1 VAPEYRYIDTDEQL
15 QEVVEACLEVSVIA
29 LDTEFAR
36 FNTYYPIVGLI
47 QIYTGAACFLIDPL
61 SVSSIEPLKA
71 VMEER
76 SLLKVLHACSE
87 DMEVFQYALGIVPT
101 PVYDTQIAGAA
112 LGVGFS
118 VGYQALVEHYLDI
131 SLSKDQTRSDWL
143 ARPLTAS
150 QLDYAALDVI
160 HLLEVYK
167 VQLEALEGGPKL
179 GWVQAESLGLGL
191 GIPTVAAPE
200 DSYKKFKGLWQL
212 NRMQLNL
219 LKDLCSWREITAR
232 KEDIPRNRVVD
243 QKSLV
248 LIVKEEVSSMQGFQN
263 VAGLT
268 SKQVRKYGDQILVI
282 QAEARLV
289 HEEDCPEIFVRTDAP
304 INNKKLKRLKRVVE
318 ERALS
323 LSIAPE
329 LLTKR
334 RHLEKLIRSED
345 AQGEYHL
352 PRELG
357 GWRESVIGE
366 ALLAE
371 LLEPS
376 S

>member
-1 VAPEYRYIDTDEQL
+1 MALEYRYIDTDEQL
-15 QEVVEACLEVSVIA
+15 QEVVEACLKVSVIA

-47 QIYTGAACFLIDPL
+47 QIYTGTDCFLIDPL

-71 VMEER
+71 VMEEP

-87 DMEVFQYALGIVPT
+87 DMEVFQYALGLVPS
-101 PVYDTQIAGAA
+101 PVYDTQIASAA

-143 ARPLTAS
+143 ARPLTTK

-167 VQLEALEGGPKL
+167 VQLKALEGGPKL
-179 GWVQAESLGLGL
+179 SWVEAESLGLGQ
-191 GIPTVAAPE
+191 GIPTVAPPE
-200 DSYKKFKGLWQL
+200 DSYKKIKGLWQL
-212 NRMQLNL
+212 SRVQLNL
-219 LKDLCSWREITAR
+219 LRDLCSWREITAR
-232 KEDIPRNRVVD
+232 EEDLPRNRVVD

-248 LIVKEEVSSMQGFQN
+248 LIVKAEIASTQGFQGE
-263 VAGLT
+263 AEMT
-268 SKQVRKYGDQILVI
+268 SRQVRKYGDQIQAI
-282 QAEARLV
+282 QAEAKLV
-289 HEEDCPEIFVRTDAP
+289 AEEDCPEIFVRTDAP
-304 INNKKLKRLKRVVE
+304 INNKKLKRLKQVVE

-323 LSIAPE
+323 LSVAPE

-345 AQGEYHL
+345 TQGQYHL
-352 PRELG
+352 PDELG
-357 GWRESVIGE
+357 GWREAVIGE

-371 LLEPS
+371 LSGS
-376 S
+376 SS

>member
-1 VAPEYRYIDTDEQL
+1 MAPEYRYIDTDEQL

-87 DMEVFQYALGIVPT
+87 DMEVFQYALGLVPS
-101 PVYDTQIAGAA
+101 PVYDTQIASAA

-118 VGYQALVEHYLDI
+118 VGYQALVAHYLDI

-143 ARPLTAS
+143 ARPLTTS

-160 HLLEVYK
+160 HLLAVYK

-179 GWVQAESLGLGL
+179 GWVEAESLGLGQ

-219 LKDLCSWREITAR
+219 LKALCSWREITAR

-248 LIVKEEVSSMQGFQN
+248 LIVKEEITSMQGFQN
-263 VAGLT
+263 GAGMT
-268 SKQVRKYGDQILVI
+268 SRQVRKYGDQIQVI
-282 QAEARLV
+282 QAEAKLV
-289 HEEDCPEIFVRTDAP
+289 SEADCPEIFVRTDAP
-304 INNKKLKRLKRVVE
+304 INNKKLKRLKQVVE

-323 LSIAPE
+323 LSVAPE

-345 AQGEYHL
+345 AQGQYHL
-352 PRELG
+352 PDELG

-371 LLEPS
+371 LSEPGS
-376 S
+376 